1 MEEKDSKQLSWLM
14 IALIA
19 FNIVWGLGN
28 VVNNFAQQGI
38 VVITSW
44 ILLLIIYFIPYTLMV
59 GQLGSTFKD
68 SEGGVSDWIKFTST
82 KQLAFFA
89 AWTYW
94 VVQIPYLAQ
103 KPQTILIAL
112 GWAFQ
117 GNGRILESLSMPMIV
132 CLSLLTFLLL
142 LYISTKGLKALKFLG
157 TLAGGAMLVMSVLF
171 ILMAVG
177 VPLIKPDLQLATQ
190 HMDQLS
196 TYIPKFDF
204 SYFTTIAL
212 LVFSVGGAEAISPY
226 VNKVKNPAK
235 GFPKGMIA
243 MVVMIGAC
251 AILGSL
257 AMAMIFDSNHIPADL
272 MRNGA
277 YQAFAVLGKH
287 WGIGNFLVTIYALTQ
302 AIGQAST
309 LAICIDAPLQI
320 FLGSADNDFIP
331 SWLRKRTKSGM
342 LINGYLLT
350 GVLVAIIIVLP
361 LFGLKEIDGLVVWMT
376 NLNAIVS
383 PMCFLWVFVAYMFL
397 YRKWDKFKNVE
408 YKFMKNRRL
417 GFLMGAWGFA
427 FTAFACILGMAPQV
441 KMATHPTEWWFTL
454 ITNIITP
461 IALLGLGL
469 LLPMAARREKK

>member
-1 MEEKDSKQLSWLM
+1 M

-59 GQLGSTFKD
+59 GQLGSTFKN
-68 SEGGVSDWIKFTST
+68 SEGGVSDWIKSTST

-132 CLSLLTFLLL
+132 GLSLLTFLFL

-177 VPLIKPDLQLATQ
+177 VPLIKSDLQLATQ
-190 HMDQLS
+190 HMDRLS

-243 MVVMIGAC
+243 MVIMVGAC

-287 WGIGNFLVTIYALTQ
+287 WGIGNFLVTVYALTQ
-302 AIGQAST
+302 AIGQAAT

-320 FLGSADNDFIP
+320 FLGSADKDFIP

-350 GVLVAIIIVLP
+350 GILVAIIIVLP
-361 LFGLKEIDGLVVWMT
+361 LLGLKEIDGLVVWMT

-397 YRKWDKFKNVE
+397 YRRWDKFKNVE
-408 YKFMKNRRL
+408 YKFVKNRRL
-417 GFLMGAWGFA
+417 GFLVGAWGFA

-441 KMATHPTEWWFTL
+441 DMATHPTEWWFTL

-469 LLPMAARREKK
+469 LLPLAARREKK

>member
-82 KQLAFFA
+82 KRLAFFA

-112 GWAFQ
+112 GWVFQ
-117 GNGRILESLSMPMIV
+117 GNGKILDNLSMPVIV
-132 CLSLLTFLLL
+132 LLSLITFLIL

-171 ILMAVG
+171 ILLAIG
-177 VPLIKPDLQLATQ
+177 VPFIKPDLQLATQ
-190 HMDQLS
+190 HMDRLS

-235 GFPKGMIA
+235 GFPKGMI
-243 MVVMIGAC
+243 GSC
-251 AILGSL
+251 AILGSF
-257 AMAMIFDSNHIPADL
+257 AMAMIFDSNHIPNDL

-277 YQAFAVLGKH
+277 YQALAVLGKH
-287 WGIGNFLVTIYALTQ
+287 WGIGNILVTIYAITQ
-302 AIGQAST
+302 CINQSAT

-320 FLGSADNDFIP
+320 FLGSADKDFIP
-331 SWLRKRTKSGM
+331 NWLRKRTKSGM
-342 LINGYLLT
+342 LLNGYILT
-350 GVLVAIIIVLP
+350 GVLVGIIIVLP
-361 LFGLKEIDGLVVWMT
+361 LFGLKEIDTLVVWMT

-383 PMCFLWVFVAYMFL
+383 PMCFLWIFLAFMLL
-397 YRKWDKFKNVE
+397 YRHWDRFKNAE
-408 YKFMKNRRL
+408 YKFIKNPKI
-417 GFLMGAWGFA
+417 GFWVGAWGFA
-427 FTAFACILGMAPQV
+427 FTAFACILGMSPQIELA
-441 KMATHPTEWWFTL
+441 KHPTEW
-454 ITNIITP
+454 
-461 IALLGLGL
+461 
-469 LLPMAARREKK
+469 

>member
-1 MEEKDSKQLSWLM
+1 M
-14 IALIA
+14 
-19 FNIVWGLGN
+19 
-28 VVNNFAQQGI
+28 
-38 VVITSW
+38 ITSW

-82 KQLAFFA
+82 KRLAFFA

-112 GWAFQ
+112 GWVFQ
-117 GNGRILESLSMPMIV
+117 GNGKILDNLSMPVIV
-132 CLSLLTFLLL
+132 LLSLITFLIL

-171 ILMAVG
+171 ILLAIG
-177 VPLIKPDLQLATQ
+177 VPFIKPDLQLATQ
-190 HMDQLS
+190 HMDRLS

-243 MVVMIGAC
+243 MVVMIGSC
-251 AILGSL
+251 AILGL
-257 AMAMIFDSNHIPADL
+257 FAMAMIFDSNHIPNDL

-277 YQAFAVLGKH
+277 YQALAVLGKH
-287 WGIGNFLVTIYALTQ
+287 WGIGNILVTIYAITQ
-302 AIGQAST
+302 CINQSAT

-320 FLGSADNDFIP
+320 FLGSADKDFIP
-331 SWLRKRTKSGM
+331 HWLCKRTKSGM
-342 LINGYLLT
+342 LLNGYILT
-350 GVLVAIIIVLP
+350 GVLVGIIIVLP
-361 LFGLKEIDGLVVWMT
+361 LFGLKEIDTLVVWMT

-383 PMCFLWVFVAYMFL
+383 PMCFLWVFLAFMLL
-397 YRKWDKFKNVE
+397 YRHWDRFKNAE
-408 YKFMKNRRL
+408 YKFIKNPKI
-417 GFLMGAWGFA
+417 GFWVGAWGFA
-427 FTAFACILGMAPQV
+427 FTAFACILGMSPQIELA
-441 KMATHPTEWWFTL
+441 KHPTEW
-454 ITNIITP
+454 
-461 IALLGLGL
+461 
-469 LLPMAARREKK
+469 

>member
-1 MEEKDSKQLSWLM
+1 M
-14 IALIA
+14 
-19 FNIVWGLGN
+19 
-28 VVNNFAQQGI
+28 
-38 VVITSW
+38 ITSW
-44 ILLLIIYFIPYTLMV
+44 IVLLIIYFIPYTLMV

-82 KQLAFFA
+82 KRLAFFA

-112 GWAFQ
+112 GWVFQ
-117 GNGRILESLSMPMIV
+117 GNGKILDNLSMPVIV
-132 CLSLLTFLLL
+132 LLSLITFLIL

-171 ILMAVG
+171 ILLAIG
-177 VPLIKPDLQLATQ
+177 VPFIKPDLQLATQ
-190 HMDQLS
+190 HMDRLS

-212 LVFSVGGAEAISPY
+212 LVFSVGGAEAISSY

-243 MVVMIGAC
+243 MVVMIGSC
-251 AILGSL
+251 AILGSF
-257 AMAMIFDSNHIPADL
+257 AMAMIFDSNHIPNDL

-277 YQAFAVLGKH
+277 YQALAVLGKH
-287 WGIGNFLVTIYALTQ
+287 WGIGNILVTIYAITQ
-302 AIGQAST
+302 CINQSAT

-320 FLGSADNDFIP
+320 FLGSADKDFIP
-331 SWLRKRTKSGM
+331 NWLRKRTKSGM
-342 LINGYLLT
+342 LLNGYILT
-350 GVLVAIIIVLP
+350 DVLVGIIIVLP
-361 LFGLKEIDGLVVWMT
+361 LFGLKEIDTLVVWMT

-383 PMCFLWVFVAYMFL
+383 PMCFLWVFLAFMLL
-397 YRKWDKFKNVE
+397 YRHWDRFKNAE
-408 YKFMKNRRL
+408 YKFIKNPKI
-417 GFLMGAWGFA
+417 GFWVGAWGFA
-427 FTAFACILGMAPQV
+427 FTAFACILGMSPQIELA
-441 KMATHPTEWWFTL
+441 KHPIEWWFTL
-454 ITNIITP
+454 ATNIITP

-469 LLPMAARREKK
+469 ILPWAARREKK

>member
-1 MEEKDSKQLSWLM
+1 
-14 IALIA
+14 
-19 FNIVWGLGN
+19 
-28 VVNNFAQQGI
+28 
-38 VVITSW
+38 
-44 ILLLIIYFIPYTLMV
+44 MV

-82 KQLAFFA
+82 KRLAFFA

-112 GWAFQ
+112 GWVFQ
-117 GNGRILESLSMPMIV
+117 GNGKILDNLSMPVIV
-132 CLSLLTFLLL
+132 LLSLITFLIL

-171 ILMAVG
+171 ILLAIG
-177 VPLIKPDLQLATQ
+177 VPFIKPDLQLATQ
-190 HMDQLS
+190 HMDRLS

-243 MVVMIGAC
+243 MVVMIGSC
-251 AILGSL
+251 AILGSF
-257 AMAMIFDSNHIPADL
+257 AMAMIFDSNHIPNDL

-277 YQAFAVLGKH
+277 YQALAVLGKH
-287 WGIGNFLVTIYALTQ
+287 WGIGNILVTIYAITQ
-302 AIGQAST
+302 CINQSAT

-320 FLGSADNDFIP
+320 FLGSADKDFIP
-331 SWLRKRTKSGM
+331 NWLCKRTKSGM
-342 LINGYLLT
+342 LLNGYILT
-350 GVLVAIIIVLP
+350 GVLVGIIIVLP
-361 LFGLKEIDGLVVWMT
+361 LFGLKEIDTLVVWMT

-383 PMCFLWVFVAYMFL
+383 PMCFLWVFLAFMLL
-397 YRKWDKFKNVE
+397 YRHWDRFKNAE
-408 YKFMKNRRL
+408 YKFIKNPKI
-417 GFLMGAWGFA
+417 GFWVGAWGFA
-427 FTAFACILGMAPQV
+427 FTAFACILGMSPQIELA
-441 KMATHPTEWWFTL
+441 KHPIEWWFTL
-454 ITNIITP
+454 ATNIITP

-469 LLPMAARREKK
+469 ILPWAARREKK

>member
-1 MEEKDSKQLSWLM
+1 M
-14 IALIA
+14 
-19 FNIVWGLGN
+19 
-28 VVNNFAQQGI
+28 
-38 VVITSW
+38 ITSW

-82 KQLAFFA
+82 KRLAFFA

-112 GWAFQ
+112 GWVFQ
-117 GNGRILESLSMPMIV
+117 GNGKILDNLSMPVIV
-132 CLSLLTFLLL
+132 LLSLITFLIL

-171 ILMAVG
+171 ILLAIG
-177 VPLIKPDLQLATQ
+177 VPFIKPDLQLATQ
-190 HMDQLS
+190 HMDRLS

-204 SYFTTIAL
+204 SYFTTITL
-212 LVFSVGGAEAISPY
+212 LVFSVSGAEAISPY

-243 MVVMIGAC
+243 MVVMIGSC
-251 AILGSL
+251 AILGSF
-257 AMAMIFDSNHIPADL
+257 AMAMIFDSNHIPNDL

-277 YQAFAVLGKH
+277 YQALAVLGKH
-287 WGIGNFLVTIYALTQ
+287 WGIGNILVTIYAITQ
-302 AIGQAST
+302 CINQSAT

-320 FLGSADNDFIP
+320 FLGSADKDFIP
-331 SWLRKRTKSGM
+331 NWLRKRTKSGM
-342 LINGYLLT
+342 LLNGYILT
-350 GVLVAIIIVLP
+350 GVLVGIIIVLP
-361 LFGLKEIDGLVVWMT
+361 LFGLKEIDTLVVWMT

-383 PMCFLWVFVAYMFL
+383 PMCFLWVFLAFMLL
-397 YRKWDKFKNVE
+397 YRHWDRFKNAE
-408 YKFMKNRRL
+408 YKFIKNPKI
-417 GFLMGAWGFA
+417 GFWVGAWGFA
-427 FTAFACILGMAPQV
+427 FTAFACILGMSPQIELA
-441 KMATHPTEWWFTL
+441 KHPTEWWFTL
-454 ITNIITP
+454 ATNIITP

-469 LLPMAARREKK
+469 ILPWAARREKK